1 MNLPIK
7 KKAKIQT
14 ERLCLKPYSSEDA
27 GRLAEFFKNDEISK
41 TFQRYSIGFCIC
53 LTLRTSFLARFQ
65 SRQVFSQHRLPCC
78 AYPIMRLGMLPMTL
92 YLLFYGHWH
101 LWKTTHTY
109 RWWLISQFSFL
120 MICMAF

>member
-53 LTLRTSFLARFQ
+53 LTLRTSFL
-65 SRQVFSQHRLPCC
+65 
-78 AYPIMRLGMLPMTL
+78 T
-92 YLLFYGHWH
+92 
-101 LWKTTHTY
+101 
-109 RWWLISQFSFL
+109 
-120 MICMAF
+120 